1 METIR
6 WKRKR
11 SLTAQR
17 VMLILGD
24 HGQEL
29 SMEQAQQV
37 TEMIY
42 ELANLSVNLEL
53 ALAVEKIENGRNK
66 IKVLNHPKKS

>member
-1 METIR
+1 
-6 WKRKR
+6 
-11 SLTAQR
+11 
-17 VMLILGD
+17 MLILSD

-42 ELANLSVNLEL
+42 ELATLSVNVEL

-66 IKVLNHPKKS
+66 IKVLKHPKKS

>member
-1 METIR
+1 METIH

-17 VMLILGD
+17 VMLILSD

-42 ELANLSVNLEL
+42 ELATLSVNVEL

-66 IKVLNHPKKS
+66 IKVLKHPKKS